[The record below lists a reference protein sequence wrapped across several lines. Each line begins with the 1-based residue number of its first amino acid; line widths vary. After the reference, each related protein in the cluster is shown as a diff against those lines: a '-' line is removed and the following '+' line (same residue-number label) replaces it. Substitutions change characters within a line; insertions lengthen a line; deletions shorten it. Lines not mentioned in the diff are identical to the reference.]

1 MIKLKDKENHNGGS
15 NLERRSI
22 RTNNKQR
29 NTTTTKQPRTRKIH
43 YR

>member
-1 MIKLKDKENHNGGS
+1 MSKHNHNGGS
-15 NLERRSI
+15 NIEIMTI